1 MVKEVKVLVLR
12 APGTNADR
20 ELAFAFDVAG
30 GQSRLTHINELIS
43 GAAKLRDYQILALPG
58 GFSYGDD
65 LGAGKVQANEMRL
78 RIFDDLSAF
87 IKRGGL
93 IIGVCN
99 GFQALIK
106 TGILPGPPDPSL
118 PLVTLTNNDSG
129 RFECR
134 WVKLAVEPLNQCVWT
149 DGIEYLDVPVAHGE
163 GKLTAAPGML
173 SRLRPVFYYADTLGN
188 PTAEYPAN
196 PNGAVNNIAG
206 LTDDTGHVFALMPHP
221 ERFIR
226 ASQHPKWTRQSID
239 EPGAGLKIFQNGVK
253 AARES

>member
-1 MVKEVKVLVLR
+1 MVKQVKVLVLR
-12 APGTNADR
+12 APGTNCDR
-20 ELAFAFDVAG
+20 EMTEAFVMAG
-30 GQSRLTHINELIS
+30 GEPHIVHINELIS
-43 GAAKLRDYQILALPG
+43 GAVKLSDYQIVGLPG

-78 RIFDDLSAF
+78 RLFDDLKSF
-87 IKRGGL
+87 IEHNGL

-106 TGILPGPPDPSL
+106 TGILPGPPNPAL

-134 WVKLAVEPLNQCVWT
+134 WVKLTAAPKSGCVWT
-149 DGIEYLDVPVAHGE
+149 EGITQLEVPVAHGE
-163 GKLTAAPGML
+163 GKLIVAPEMI
-173 SRLRPVFYYADTLGN
+173 SCLRPVFYYADEFGN

-206 LTDDTGHVFALMPHP
+206 LTDDTGRVFALMPHP

-226 ASQHPKWTRQSID
+226 ASQHPHWTRRHIT
-239 EPGAGLKIFQNGVK
+239 EPGAGLRIFQNGVK
-253 AARES
+253 AAQRS

>member
-1 MVKEVKVLVLR
+1 MVKEIKVLVLR
-12 APGTNADR
+12 APGTNCDR
-20 ELAFAFDVAG
+20 EMAEAFQLAG
-30 GQSRLTHINELIS
+30 GVPRIVHINELIS
-43 GAAKLRDYQILALPG
+43 GEVKLRDYLVIGLAG

-78 RIFDDLSAF
+78 RLFDELSKF
-87 IKRGGL
+87 MTRSGL

-99 GFQALIK
+99 GFQVLIK

-134 WVKLAVEPLNQCVWT
+134 WVKLTAETANPCVWT
-149 DGIEYLDVPVAHGE
+149 EGITQLEVPVAHGE
-163 GKLTAAPGML
+163 GKLIAAPEML
-173 SRLRPVFYYADTLGN
+173 PRLRPVFYYADEFGKS
-188 PTAEYPAN
+188 TAEYPAN
-196 PNGAVNNIAG
+196 PNGAVDNIAG
-206 LTDDTGHVFALMPHP
+206 LTDITGRVFALMPHP

-239 EPGAGLKIFQNGVK
+239 EPGAGLKVFQNGIK
-253 AARES
+253 TARES